1 MEKLMTKNVL
11 NKLGFLGAAFVA
23 TVGFPLIFASN
34 AFAQLPAPAVPAAPG
49 APTAEVERVI
59 VTGSNIPTAEETGP
73 NPVDTYRPQDIEK
86 LGIRN
91 STDLQQFVPQEAGGT
106 VNLNIGNGGDGTVQ
120 FNLRGLLPKETL
132 VLIDGKRVAY
142 GSLGVAGFSGGPD
155 INLIPFSMVDHVDI
169 LKDGASA
176 VYGSDAIAGV
186 INFFLVHKFRG
197 LEIGGTYGNTNLGA
211 SNEMGEWET
220 WIKAGTGD
228 DKTDIVVVAD
238 FWQRMN
244 GIFSRD
250 RDISSNAFNI
260 PWGGFDNRSGNE
272 PGRVQSFRLVPS
284 LFFSANTPPPHSA
297 PNRSNSP
304 FYASPFSVNPNA
316 YPGAPGIIGPNAIQ
330 GGRFPAFGPVPQ
342 TGTDYKGGGDYFF
355 YNFAAVT
362 PALPPGDRQVYYASF
377 TRDLCDK
384 YLTIFADFKYA
395 RSYFDSS
402 LAAVPFTPDP
412 FKTPGTNNFFSPN
425 GISVP
430 IQNPFNPFTVGDTTL
445 VVNGTP
451 IPMTTGVRFRGIND
465 TGTRS
470 EKFTYWDQLFDVGL
484 RGEMGEFGDYFK
496 TWNWEMGFR
505 YSRNEG
511 QDLSVGEV
519 SQPGLRDALLD
530 TDRTTAFN
538 AFGGFFKQ
546 NTARARQAV
555 YVTLHNSGE
564 YELPIYYATING
576 DLFNLPAGPVSFAIG
591 GEYDAP
597 RFTRD
602 RDALNNT
609 FQSIGSVDGQSFRVN
624 RDVWGVYEEVRV
636 PFTSPTWNF
645 PGFYSFEVDF
655 AEREEWFSNNTSTV
669 LPSGLFPGLQS
680 VHTKYNAQKPKVSV
694 RWQPLDPKYIGAV
707 TLRGSYTEAFH
718 APTLGELT
726 PASSQNFPLVADPF
740 SSETEPQVEERVI
753 GNPNLH
759 PEVAYEWTYG
769 IVYSPKW
776 VKGLTLS
783 ADWWH
788 IDMRDIVSAVGAQ
801 FLIESNPPTPGVQQ
815 NGPFVFRGPSSAA
828 GGAGPVVLVI
838 DPSDNLSG
846 AIFEG
851 LDYEAIY
858 ILDST
863 IFGGGDWG
871 RITTTVNGTWLS
883 RAEFQPNAET
893 HRFGIAGSFLPPG
906 LALTSSLPWHRAN
919 FSLFYDGPADTWMQG
934 LDVGA
939 VVHWTGQ
946 IEDDNVSLSGSF
958 AEPVRLSSPRVQG
971 PRFTNNEFFPGIGP
985 NPDVGKQNPRARK
998 VSPWTTLD
1006 LILNYTFNLPPPAPA
1021 EVPGFAKD
1029 GGKNVKMKD
1038 GKDKNVVPVSTAEYG
1053 CSNWQWWL
1061 NNTTVT
1067 LGMQNVL
1074 DEDPPFV
1081 AGSFENGYDESIA
1094 NIKGRFWYVGL
1105 KKRF

>member
-1 MEKLMTKNVL
+1 MTQNALKT
-11 NKLGFLGAAFVA
+11 FRFVRLA
-23 TVGFPLIFASN
+23 VMAGVGFPFILASN

-49 APTAEVERVI
+49 VPAPTAEVERVI

-91 STDLQQFVPQEAGGT
+91 ATDLQEFIPQETGGGM
-106 VNLNIGNGGDGTVQ
+106 NMNIGNGGDGTIQ

-132 VLIDGKRVAY
+132 VLVDGKRVAY
-142 GSLGVAGFSGGPD
+142 GSLGTAGTSGGVD
-155 INLIPFSMVDHVDI
+155 INLLPFSMIDHVDI

-186 INFFLVHKFRG
+186 VNFFLIHKFRG
-197 LEIGGTYGNTNLGA
+197 LEIGGQYGNSNLGA
-211 SNEMGEWET
+211 SNEMGEWEA
-220 WIKAGTGD
+220 WLKAGTGD

-238 FWQRMN
+238 FYERTG

-250 RDISSNAFNI
+250 RDISSNGFFI
-260 PWGGFDNRSGNE
+260 PFGGFDNRSGNF
-272 PGRVQSFRLVPS
+272 PGRVRGRRLLPS
-284 LFFSANTPPPHSA
+284 IFFGPGGNPIFGVNTPLPHSA
-297 PNRSNSP
+297 PNLNTSP
-304 FYASPFSVNPNA
+304 FYKSPFAVNPNA
-316 YPGAPGIIGPNAIQ
+316 YPGAPGIHNSRVQ
-330 GGRFPAFGPVPQ
+330 LDQF
-342 TGTDYKGGGDYFF
+342 GTDYKGGGDYFF
-355 YNFAAVT
+355 FNFAAFT
-362 PALPPGDRQVYYASF
+362 PALPPADRQVYYGSF

-384 YLTIFADFKYA
+384 YLTVFADFKYA
-395 RSYFDSS
+395 RSFFDSS

-412 FKTPGTNNFFSPN
+412 FKNPGTNTFFSPN

-430 IQNPFNPFTVGDTTL
+430 ITNPFNPFTVADAT
-445 VVNGTP
+445 
-451 IPMTTGVRFRGIND
+451 IPNFFPDGSGLPVTTGVRFRGIND
-465 TGTRS
+465 TGPRS

-484 RGEMGEFGDYFK
+484 RGEMGWIADYFK

-511 QDLSVGEV
+511 QDLSIGEV
-519 SQPGLRDALLD
+519 SQPGLRDALLS
-530 TDRTTAFN
+530 TDPATAFDPFLN
-538 AFGGFFKQ
+538 FHAH
-546 NTARARQAV
+546 NTKLARQAV

-564 YELPIYYATING
+564 YELPIGYATING

-624 RDVWGVYEEVRV
+624 RDIWGIYEEVRV

-655 AEREEWFSNNTSTV
+655 AEREEWYSNNTSAV
-669 LPSGLFPGLQS
+669 LPSGLFAGLPAEHS
-680 VHTKYNAQKPKVSV
+680 RYNAQKPKVSV

-718 APTLGELT
+718 APTLSELT

-740 SSETEPQVEERVI
+740 SSQTEPQVEERI
-753 GNPNLH
+753 LGNPGLH

-788 IDMRDIVSAVGAQ
+788 IDMRDIVSALGAQ
-801 FLIESNPPTPGVQQ
+801 FIIESNPPTPGVQQ
-815 NGPFVFRGPSSAA
+815 NGPLVFRGPTAIP
-828 GGAGPVVLVI
+828 GEAGPVVLVI
-838 DPSDNLSG
+838 DPSQNLAG

-858 ILDST
+858 ILDSS
-863 IFGGGDWG
+863 IFGHGDFG
-871 RITTTVNGTWLS
+871 RLTSTVNGTWIS
-883 RAEFQPNAET
+883 RGEFQPT
-893 HRFGIAGSFLPPG
+893 PDSKRFGIAGSFLPPG
-906 LALTSSLPWHRAN
+906 LALTSSIPWHRAN
-919 FSLFYDGPADTWMQG
+919 FSIFYDGPADTWAAG

-939 VVHWTGQ
+939 VVHWIGQ
-946 IEDDNVSLSGSF
+946 YEDDNVSLTGSTKLQDPRSG
-958 AEPVRLSSPRVQG
+958 P
-971 PRFTNNEFFPGIGP
+971 FPE
-985 NPDVGKQNPRARK
+985 RARK
-998 VSPWTTLD
+998 VSAWTTLD
-1006 LILNYTFNLPPPAPA
+1006 LILNYTFNLPPPAAA

-1038 GKDKNVVPVSTAEYG
+1038 GKEKNVVPVSTAEYG
-1053 CSNWQWWL
+1053 CNNWKWWL
-1061 NNTTVT
+1061 NNTTIT
-1067 LGMQNVL
+1067 LGMQNVT

-1081 AGSFENGYDESIA
+1081 AGSFENGYDESLA
-1094 NIKGRFWYVGL
+1094 TIKGRFWYVGL